1 MAKTNDLCGGTRGEG
16 QDKPEKGREKK
27 WYKTLALD
35 GVVVVVIVIHVG
47 ETPLIESNKTNTH
60 THTHGETH
68 TKRTIRKVAW

>member
-1 MAKTNDLCGGTRGEG
+1 MR
-16 QDKPEKGREKK
+16 KK

-35 GVVVVVIVIHVG
+35 GVVVVVIHVG

-60 THTHGETH
+60 IHTEIHGETH